1 MSHPIRPES
10 YIAMDNFYTATVY
23 SKGAEV
29 IRMYQTL
36 LTPEG
41 FRKGMDL
48 YFERHD
54 GSAVTCDDFRAA
66 MADANGVN
74 LDQFE
79 NWYLQNGTPTLSYSS
94 SYDPSTSTFT
104 LTLTQS
110 SPTNPSNKPFH
121 IPVSFGIIDSSS
133 GEELLP
139 TEVLELKEESSAFT
153 FKLSN
158 VAGNPVPSILRGFS
172 APVKL
177 INENVDE
184 ATSQLQ
190 TLAAYDTDGFNRWE
204 AGQKIFSSAIFAEL
218 DENCDSEALDA
229 VLTTF
234 QQSLTSDKLGDD
246 SIRAYNLMLPTEG
259 SLAEDLETIEPVKLR
274 EARGT
279 IKKHVAKK
287 FKPQFQALYTK
298 LTDEMKGVPFAV
310 DSKSIGRRR

>member
-10 YIAMDNFYTATVY
+10 YIAMDNFYTSTVY

-36 LTPEG
+36 LTPGG

-48 YFERHD
+48 YFQRHD

-79 NWYLQNGTPTLSYSS
+79 MWYLQNGTPTLSQSS
-94 SYDPSTSTFT
+94 TYDPSTSTFT

-110 SPTNPSNKPFH
+110 SPSNPVNKPFH

-139 TEVLELKEESSAFT
+139 TEVLELKEKTSTFT
-153 FKLSN
+153 FTLSN
-158 VAGNPVPSILRGFS
+158 VVGTPVPSVLRGFS

-177 INENVDE
+177 INDDE
-184 ATSQLQ
+184 DTATSQLQ

-204 AGQKIFSSAIFAEL
+204 AGQKIFTSAIFTEL
-218 DENCDSEALDA
+218 AGECEPSILDA
-229 VLTTF
+229 VFTTF
-234 QQSLTSDKLGDD
+234 HQSLTSDKLSDD

-259 SLAEDLETIEPVKLR
+259 R
-274 EARGT
+274 
-279 IKKHVAKK
+279 
-287 FKPQFQALYTK
+287 
-298 LTDEMKGVPFAV
+298 
-310 DSKSIGRRR
+310 